1 MLQPNASFRQGLPE
15 SSAMDGKYK
24 AIHGTGYPLPGGHD
38 ALFNGYKFSWG
49 ILLIRLCL
57 NLTGETMLAKYV
69 MTIPLIISLT
79 DCTTTTSSTKP
90 EENKSILQS
99 DRQKS
104 SYAQG
109 FLYMKN
115 LQQNETPLDPDLFLL
130 GVNDVLNQ
138 TPSRLNPE
146 QLTRGRDWVYVQQ
159 MLYMDRTSKKNIA
172 KGEAF
177 LKDNKNKDGVV
188 SLPSGVQY
196 KILTKGKSKQ
206 KPILTD
212 TVSMHYKITKLNG
225 ELFYST
231 EKEPEAPGV
240 QVNTMIKGWQEALL
254 LMPTGSKWELYVP
267 GPLAYGDNVAPEGKI
282 EPNETMIINVE
293 LTGINMPVSAKAKTK
308 ALTYGPDGDIKPSSR
323 W

>member
-1 MLQPNASFRQGLPE
+1 LGFRRILSPQLFFNVTGA
-15 SSAMDGKYK
+15 AM
-24 AIHGTGYPLPGGHD
+24 P
-38 ALFNGYKFSWG
+38 
-49 ILLIRLCL
+49 
-57 NLTGETMLAKYV
+57 AKYV
-69 MTIPLIISLT
+69 MTILLIILLT
-79 DCTTTTSSTKP
+79 GCATTTSSTKP
-90 EENKSILQS
+90 EENKPILQS

-109 FLYMKN
+109 VLYMRN
-115 LQQNETPLDPDLFLL
+115 LQQSETPLDPDLFLL

-138 TPSRLNPE
+138 TPPRLNPE

-159 MLYMDRTSKKNIA
+159 MLYMDRTGKKNIA
-172 KGEAF
+172 KGKAF

-196 KILTKGKSKQ
+196 KILSEGKSKQ
-206 KPILTD
+206 KPTLTD

-240 QVNTMIKGWQEALL
+240 QVNTIIKGWQEALL
-254 LMPTGSKWELYVP
+254 LMPVNSTWELYVP
-267 GPLAYGDNVAPEGKI
+267 GPLAYGENVAPEGKI
-282 EPNETMIINVE
+282 EPNETMIITVE
-293 LTGINMPVSAKAKTK
+293 LTGINIPASAKAKTK
-308 ALTYGPDGDIKPSSR
+308 ALSYGPDGDIKPSSR